1 MEDMR
6 SENSQRLSA
15 NIANGNN
22 QGRLI
27 VPSNEVYPEEI
38 LDPQSGLNL
47 RDFINTL
54 NRHKALLIGF
64 TVATLLLALILTLL
78 MDPVYRASSTV
89 QIERNAKKVVNIDML
104 NTLESRSDKDFYET
118 QRQLI
123 QSRTLARRVIN
134 QLNLESSTPSAGL
147 VTKFKAMLGV
157 QNSNLNN
164 PNAIET
170 AFLEGLSVTP
180 VSNSQLIQINYEST
194 EPRLAADITNAVTK
208 TFVRMNLERRFDT
221 ASYSKEFL
229 SSSLNTTRKDL
240 ERSEQLLN
248 DYATKH
254 GIIQGADGEDSNIHS
269 LKKMA
274 EELVTAEKERIEAES
289 AYLQSKQTANDA
301 NATSVRILKDPYIQS
316 LKKTVARLE
325 ANSQEILKKSSPNS
339 TSAKRIKKQ
348 IDEVRSQINIESYAI
363 KSALKSEFSAAQ
375 QKENMIRKQLGKLKK
390 ETLVMQGKSIQYN
403 TLLREVKSNRTLY
416 KDLLG
421 QLKKVGIAGNVDN
434 NNISIIDKAGI
445 PYKKYKPNIKT
456 NLVFGL
462 LLGLLLGMGA
472 VFLREF
478 MDDSVKNPNELER
491 VTGLPVLGMLP
502 ALKKSLSPRS
512 IALQTY
518 YEPKSPLAEAVRSL
532 RTSLRFSTRE
542 GTPKSTFITSS
553 AASEGKSSIA
563 LNLAT
568 AYAQGGNKVLIID
581 ADLRNPTLH
590 KLFKLENYQGL
601 TNYLAGGGSSSDIS
615 RATMIKNLYTI
626 TSGPIPPDPVELL
639 SGQRMGSLLSNA
651 SADFDYVIIDG
662 PPVLGLADA
671 LVISGLCDATI
682 LAVEAGKTRKVTLM
696 KSLKRLERAQTN
708 VVGLLFTRVDR
719 SVVDADYHEDYHYPY
734 SGDDETTK
742 SVDSPVV
749 VPLKLHK
756 KA

>member
-1 MEDMR
+1 MEHMS
-6 SENSQRLSA
+6 SENSRRLSA

-22 QGRLI
+22 QGRFV

-38 LDPQSGLNL
+38 LEPQSGLNL

-54 NRHKALLIGF
+54 SRHKALLIGF
-64 TVATLLLALILTLL
+64 TLATLLLALILTLL

-134 QLNLESSTPSAGL
+134 QLNLESSPPSTSVAA
-147 VTKFKAMLGV
+147 KFKAMIGV
-157 QNSNLNN
+157 KNSNLNN
-164 PNAIET
+164 ANALET
-170 AFLEGLSVTP
+170 AFLESLSVTP
-180 VSNSQLIQINYEST
+180 VSNSQLIQINYESI

-229 SSSLNTTRKDL
+229 SSSLNNTKKDL
-240 ERSEQLLN
+240 EKSERQLN

-254 GIIQGADGEDSNIHS
+254 GIIQAADGEDSNLHS

-325 ANSQEILKKSSPNS
+325 ANSQEILKKSSPS
-339 TSAKRIKKQ
+339 SASAKRIKKQ

-390 ETLVMQGKSIQYN
+390 ETLALQGKTIQYN

-416 KDLLG
+416 KDLLD
-421 QLKKVGIAGNVDN
+421 QLKKVAIAGNVDN

-445 PYKKYKPNIKT
+445 PYKKYKPNVKT
-456 NLVFGL
+456 NLIFGL

-502 ALKKSLSPRS
+502 KLKKSLSPRS

-542 GTPKSTFITSS
+542 GAPKTTFITSS

-601 TNYLAGGGSSSDIS
+601 TNYLAGGGASSDIS
-615 RATMIKNLYTI
+615 RTTMIKNLYAI

-639 SGQRMGSLLSNA
+639 SGQRMGTLLSNA

-719 SVVDADYHEDYHYPY
+719 SVVNADYHEDYHYPY
-734 SGDDETTK
+734 SGDDEKTK

>member
-1 MEDMR
+1 MEHMS
-6 SENSQRLSA
+6 SENTQRLPA
-15 NIANGNN
+15 NIVSENR
-22 QGRLI
+22 QGRLV

-38 LDPQSGLNL
+38 LEPRSGLNL
-47 RDFINTL
+47 REFIGTL
-54 NRHKALLIGF
+54 SRHKMLLISF
-64 TVATLLLALILTLL
+64 TLATLLLAIIMTLL
-78 MDPVYRASSTV
+78 MDPIYRASSTV
-89 QIERNAKKVVNIDML
+89 QIQRNAKKVVNIDML

-134 QLNLESSTPSAGL
+134 QLNLESNAATTGIVSQ
-147 VTKFKAMLGV
+147 FKSMLGL
-157 QNSNLNN
+157 QRDPNN
-164 PNAIET
+164 PSAIET
-170 AFLEGLSVTP
+170 AFLDGLSVTP

-194 EPRLAADITNAVTK
+194 DPKLSADITNAVTK

-229 SSSLNTTRKDL
+229 STSLNKTKQDL
-240 ERSEQLLN
+240 EKSEKLLN
-248 DYATKH
+248 KYAIKH
-254 GIIQGADGEDSNIHS
+254 GIIQAPDGEDSNTHS

-289 AYLQSKQTANDA
+289 AYLQSKQTANDK
-301 NATSVRILKDPYIQS
+301 NITSVRILKDPYIQS
-316 LKKTVARLE
+316 LKKTIARLE
-325 ANSQEILKKSSPNS
+325 ANSQEILKKHSPRS
-339 TSAKRIKKQ
+339 EKAKRIKQQ

-375 QKENMIRKQLGKLKK
+375 QKEDMIRKQLGLLKK
-390 ETLVMQGKSIQYN
+390 ETLELQGKSIKYN
-403 TLLREVKSNRTLY
+403 TLLREVKSNRDLY
-416 KDLLG
+416 KDLLD
-421 QLKKVGIAGNVDN
+421 QLKKVSIAGNVDN

-445 PYKKYKPNIKT
+445 PYKKYKPNFKT
-456 NLVFGL
+456 NLTFGL

-472 VFLREF
+472 AFLREF
-478 MDDSVKNPNELER
+478 MDDSVKNPDELER
-491 VTGLPVLGMLP
+491 LTGLPVLGMLP
-502 ALKKSLSPRS
+502 ALKSLSPRS

-518 YEPKSPLAEAVRSL
+518 HEPKSPLAEAIRSL

-553 AASEGKSSIA
+553 AAGEGKSSIA

-568 AYAQGGNKVLIID
+568 AYAQAGNKVLIID
-581 ADLRNPTLH
+581 ADLRNPSLH
-590 KLFKLENYQGL
+590 KLFKLENYEGL

-615 RATMIKNLYTI
+615 QPTMVKNLYTI

-639 SGQRMGSLLSNA
+639 SGQRMGTLLSNS
-651 SADFDYVIIDG
+651 SADFDYIIIDG

-696 KSLKRLERAQTN
+696 KSLKRLERAHSN
-708 VVGLLFTRVDR
+708 IVGLLFTRVDR
-719 SVVDADYHEDYHYPY
+719 SIDSDYHEDYHYPY
-734 SGDDETTK
+734 SGEDEKTQST
-742 SVDSPVV
+742 DRPVV
-749 VPLKLHK
+749 VQLKLHK

>member
-1 MEDMR
+1 
-6 SENSQRLSA
+6 
-15 NIANGNN
+15 
-22 QGRLI
+22 
-27 VPSNEVYPEEI
+27 
-38 LDPQSGLNL
+38 
-47 RDFINTL
+47 
-54 NRHKALLIGF
+54 
-64 TVATLLLALILTLL
+64 
-78 MDPVYRASSTV
+78 
-89 QIERNAKKVVNIDML
+89 KVVNMDML
-104 NTLESRSDKDFYET
+104 GVRESRSDKDFYET

-134 QLNLESSTPSAGL
+134 QLRLESHVEPTGIAQRLKSA
-147 VTKFKAMLGV
+147 LGM
-157 QNSNLNN
+157 QTTNKNNSSI
-164 PNAIET
+164 IET

-180 VSNSQLIQINYEST
+180 VSNSQLIQISYESKD
-194 EPRLAADITNAVTK
+194 PKLAATIVNAVTK
-208 TFVRMNLERRFDT
+208 TFVRMNIERHYDT

-229 SSSLNTTRKDL
+229 AESLNKIKKDL
-240 ERSEQLLN
+240 EISEKKLN
-248 DYATKH
+248 AYATKH
-254 GIIQGADGEDSNIHS
+254 GIIYTADGEDSNHHS

-274 EELVTAEKERIEAES
+274 EELVIAEKERIEAES
-289 AYLQSKQTANDA
+289 AYLQSKQTANDESI
-301 NATSVRILKDPYIQS
+301 TSVRILKDPYIQS
-316 LKKTVARLE
+316 LKKTIARLE
-325 ANSQEILKKSSPNS
+325 ANSQEILKKYSPRS
-339 TSAKRIKKQ
+339 ARAKRIKKQ

-375 QKENMIRKQLGKLKK
+375 QKEDMIRKQLDKLKN
-390 ETLVMQGKSIQYN
+390 ETLVLQGKSIKYN
-403 TLLREVKSNRTLY
+403 TLLREVSSNRDLY
-416 KDLLG
+416 KNLLG
-421 QLKKVGIAGNVDN
+421 QLKNASILGNVDN

-462 LLGLLLGMGA
+462 LLGFLLGMGA
-472 VFLREF
+472 AFLREF

-502 ALKKSLSPRS
+502 ALKSLSPRS

-518 YEPKSPLAEAVRSL
+518 HEPKSPLAEAIRSL

-542 GTPKSTFITSS
+542 GAPKSTFITSS
-553 AASEGKSSIA
+553 AAGEGKSSIA

-568 AYAQGGNKVLIID
+568 AYAQGGNKVLLID
-581 ADLRNPTLH
+581 ADLRNPSLH

-615 RATMIKNLYTI
+615 HPTMIKNLYAI

-639 SGQRMGSLLSNA
+639 SGKRMGTLLSNS
-651 SADFDYVIIDG
+651 SADFDYIIIDG

-671 LVISGLCDATI
+671 LVISGLCDATV
-682 LAVEAGKTRKVTLM
+682 LAVEAGKTRKITLM
-696 KSLKRLERAQTN
+696 KSLRRLERAHSN

-734 SGDDETTK
+734 SDDEKKTK
-742 SVDSPVV
+742 SVKSSV

-756 KA
+756 VD

>member
-1 MEDMR
+1 MS
-6 SENSQRLSA
+6 SENTQRLPA
-15 NIANGNN
+15 NIVSESN
-22 QGRLI
+22 QGRLV

-38 LDPQSGLNL
+38 LAPRSGLNL
-47 RDFINTL
+47 REFINTL
-54 NRHKALLIGF
+54 SRHKMLLISF
-64 TVATLLLALILTLL
+64 TVATLLFALIMTLL
-78 MDPVYRASSTV
+78 MEPIYRASSTV
-89 QIERNAKKVVNIDML
+89 QIQRNAKKVVNIDML

-134 QLNLESSTPSAGL
+134 QLNLENKASATG
-147 VTKFKAMLGV
+147 VVSQFKSMLGF
-157 QNSNLNN
+157 QNNLNN
-164 PNAIET
+164 SSAIET

-194 EPRLAADITNAVTK
+194 NPQLSADIANAVTK

-229 SSSLNTTRKDL
+229 STSLNTTKQNL
-240 ERSEQLLN
+240 EESEQLLN
-248 DYATKH
+248 KYATKH
-254 GIIQGADGEDSNIHS
+254 SIIQAPDGESTNSHA

-289 AYLQSKQTANDA
+289 AYLQSKQNANDK

-316 LKKTVARLE
+316 LKKTIARLE
-325 ANSQEILKKSSPNS
+325 ANSQEILKKYSPRS
-339 TSAKRIKKQ
+339 AKAKRIKQQ
-348 IDEVRSQINIESYAI
+348 IDEVRSQINIEAYAI

-375 QKENMIRKQLGKLKK
+375 QKQDMIRKQLGLLKK
-390 ETLVMQGKSIQYN
+390 ETLELQGRSIKYN
-403 TLLREVKSNRTLY
+403 TLQREVKSNRDLY
-416 KDLLG
+416 NDLLA
-421 QLKKVGIAGNVDN
+421 QLKQVSIAGNVDN

-445 PYKKYKPNIKT
+445 PYKKYKPNFKT
-456 NLVFGL
+456 NLIFGL

-472 VFLREF
+472 AFLREF
-478 MDDSVKNPNELER
+478 MDDSVKNPDELEKI
-491 VTGLPVLGMLP
+491 TGLPVLGMLP
-502 ALKKSLSPRS
+502 ALKSLSPRS

-518 YEPKSPLAEAVRSL
+518 HEPKSPLAEAIRSL

-542 GTPKSTFITSS
+542 GAPKSTFITSS
-553 AASEGKSSIA
+553 AAGEGKSSIA

-568 AYAQGGNKVLIID
+568 AYAQAGNKVLIID
-581 ADLRNPTLH
+581 TDLRNPTLH
-590 KLFKLENYQGL
+590 KLFKLENYEGL

-615 RATMIKNLYTI
+615 QTTMIKNLYTI

-639 SGQRMGSLLSNA
+639 SGKRMGTLLSNA
-651 SADFDYVIIDG
+651 SADFDYIIIDG

-682 LAVEAGKTRKVTLM
+682 VAVEAGKTRKVTLM
-696 KSLKRLERAQTN
+696 KSLKRLERAHSN

-719 SVVDADYHEDYHYPY
+719 SVDSDYHEDYHYPY
-734 SGDDETTK
+734 SGENENTK
-742 SVDSPVV
+742 SANSPVV
-749 VPLKLHK
+749 VQLKLHK

>member
-1 MEDMR
+1 MN

-15 NIANGNN
+15 SIANGNN

-27 VPSNEVYPEEI
+27 VPSNEVYPVEI
-38 LDPQSGLNL
+38 LEPQSGLNL

-54 NRHKALLIGF
+54 SRHKLLLIGF
-64 TVATLLLALILTLL
+64 TLGTLLLALILTLM

-89 QIERNAKKVVNIDML
+89 QIERNAKKVINIDML

-134 QLNLESSTPSAGL
+134 QLNLESSVPSTGL
-147 VTKFKAMLGV
+147 AAKFKAMLGV
-157 QNSNLNN
+157 QSNHLNN
-164 PNAIET
+164 ASAVET

-194 EPRLAADITNAVTK
+194 KPRLAADITNAVTK

-229 SSSLNTTRKDL
+229 SSSLNKTKKDL
-240 ERSEQLLN
+240 EISERQLN
-248 DYATKH
+248 NYATKH
-254 GIIQGADGEDSNIHS
+254 GIILAADGGDSNLHS

-289 AYLQSKQTANDA
+289 AYLQSKQTAHDA

-339 TSAKRIKKQ
+339 VSAKRIKKQ

-403 TLLREVKSNRTLY
+403 TLLREVKSNRELY

-421 QLKKVGIAGNVDN
+421 QLKKVSIAGNVDN

-445 PYKKYKPNIKT
+445 PYKKYKPNVKT
-456 NLVFGL
+456 NLIFGL

-491 VTGLPVLGMLP
+491 LTGLPVLGMLP

-512 IALQTY
+512 IALQTH
-518 YEPKSPLAEAVRSL
+518 YEPKSPLAEAIRSL

-542 GTPKSTFITSS
+542 GAPKSTFITSS

-568 AYAQGGNKVLIID
+568 AYAQGGHKVLIID

-615 RATMIKNLYTI
+615 RATMIQNLYTI

-639 SGQRMGSLLSNA
+639 SGQRMGRLLSNA

-682 LAVEAGKTRKVTLM
+682 LAVEAGKTRKITLM

-719 SVVDADYHEDYHYPY
+719 SVVNADYHEDYHYPY
-734 SGDDETTK
+734 SGDDDNTK
-742 SVDSPVV
+742 SVNNPVV